1 MSVNDFSAIRQRY
14 ADAEVFQLMPEIHIQ
29 EILQH
34 TADSRKG
41 LKRLKL
47 VVFLLIG
54 FVVLWNLFVAGRWIS
69 GDAMDILKAAL
80 AALLLFCISA
90 GFLGFL
96 KHLRGLKLAKNLF
109 NEQVAPLPL
118 EKKGK
123 LFDEMSDIVR
133 SEYGLTFQGLSY
145 KERVRLME
153 IKRGL
158 NGEENK

>member
-34 TADSRKG
+34 TADNRKG

-96 KHLRGLKLAKNLF
+96 KHLRGLKLAKIFLMSRLLHYRWRRKGSCLMKCRILF
-109 NEQVAPLPL
+109 
-118 EKKGK
+118 
-123 LFDEMSDIVR
+123 
-133 SEYGLTFQGLSY
+133 
-145 KERVRLME
+145 
-153 IKRGL
+153 GL
-158 NGEENK
+158 NMV